1 MVAGSVTPPRLEL
14 ANEDLIKAHIQA
26 VWLAET
32 GQSLGKSLKDVLD
45 LAGENPRL
53 TLQTHVFDSLTD
65 GKAKARAL
73 TRTNDILKTI
83 GDDLKDADWYS
94 VGWIE
99 EVFKQLMLNF
109 EQACE
114 RWRGLYRSA
123 LKQREIQNRIIGDA
137 SRSASDKTEAKRLR
151 REAEAQLELLIESQ
165 KVMQSDFYSYR
176 YFASEGFLPGYNF
189 PRLPLSA
196 FIPGRRNKQDS
207 FLSRPRFLAIS
218 EFGPRNIVY
227 HEGSRYVINRV
238 IMPVGD
244 DDVKTAT
251 AKLCPQCGYL
261 HDIWG
266 DTAGADLCEFCD
278 AQLEAPLRQLFRIQ
292 NVSTKRKDRI
302 NCDEEERQR
311 QGYEIKTGVR
321 FADHDGKPSYRKAA
335 IEHPTEGSLAKLIY
349 GNTATIWRINMGW
362 KRSEQQKGF
371 ILDTERGYWGS
382 NSAALEQDEEDP
394 MTARSIRV
402 IPFVE
407 DRRNCLLF
415 EPTGKIDLNQMA
427 SLQSALKNAIQ
438 TCYQLE
444 DNELA
449 VEPMPARDD
458 RRVLLFYE
466 ASEGGAGVLRHLV
479 DDPDAFANVAKAA
492 LELCHF
498 DPVTGEDKKRAE
510 RSREDCEA
518 ACYDCLLSY
527 SNQTDHRLIDRKS
540 IKDMLLK
547 FNKAQTSASPVG
559 IPRAEHLK
567 RLMNQA
573 GSELEKKWLRFVDD
587 SHYHL
592 PSRAQCFIEKCQT
605 RPDFL
610 YEDHLAV
617 IYVNG
622 PIHDYPERA
631 KRDEAQRNSLE
642 DLGYTVIPF
651 GHQDDW
657 HEIIAQFPHIFGIEK
672 KS

>member
-1 MVAGSVTPPRLEL
+1 
-14 ANEDLIKAHIQA
+14 
-26 VWLAET
+26 
-32 GQSLGKSLKDVLD
+32 
-45 LAGENPRL
+45 
-53 TLQTHVFDSLTD
+53 
-65 GKAKARAL
+65 
-73 TRTNDILKTI
+73 
-83 GDDLKDADWYS
+83 
-94 VGWIE
+94 
-99 EVFKQLMLNF
+99 
-109 EQACE
+109 
-114 RWRGLYRSA
+114 
-123 LKQREIQNRIIGDA
+123 
-137 SRSASDKTEAKRLR
+137 
-151 REAEAQLELLIESQ
+151 
-165 KVMQSDFYSYR
+165 
-176 YFASEGFLPGYNF
+176 
-189 PRLPLSA
+189 
-196 FIPGRRNKQDS
+196 
-207 FLSRPRFLAIS
+207 
-218 EFGPRNIVY
+218 
-227 HEGSRYVINRV
+227 
-238 IMPVGD
+238 MPVGD

-362 KRSEQQKGF
+362 KRSEQQTGF

-382 NSAALEQDEEDP
+382 NSAAIEQDEDDP

-427 SLQSALKNAIQ
+427 SLQSAFKNAIQ

-498 DPVTGEDKKRAE
+498 DPVTGEDRKRAE

-559 IPRAEHLK
+559 IPRAGTPEATYESG
-567 RLMNQA
+567 RL
-573 GSELEKKWLRFVDD
+573 
-587 SHYHL
+587 
-592 PSRAQCFIEKCQT
+592 
-605 RPDFL
+605 
-610 YEDHLAV
+610 
-617 IYVNG
+617 
-622 PIHDYPERA
+622 
-631 KRDEAQRNSLE
+631 
-642 DLGYTVIPF
+642 
-651 GHQDDW
+651 
-657 HEIIAQFPHIFGIEK
+657 
-672 KS
+672 